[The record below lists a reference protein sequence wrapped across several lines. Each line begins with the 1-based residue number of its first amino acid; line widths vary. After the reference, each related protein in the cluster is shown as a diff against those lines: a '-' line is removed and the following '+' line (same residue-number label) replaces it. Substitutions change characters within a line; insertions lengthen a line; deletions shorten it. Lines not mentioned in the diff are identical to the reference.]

1 MEALV
6 AAIAG
11 AVMLVVG
18 LVAGYF
24 YQVWLSKRRTRELQ
38 ARIERELSE
47 VEVQQRAILAAA
59 TESAREVARTAE
71 REIRE
76 RRRELRQQE
85 HRLQHREE
93 NFERRVEKLD
103 DREQESL
110 EREEALS
117 ATRRELEARE
127 QEFERLRQERLAAL
141 ERVALLTREEAKQ
154 ALLESVEA
162 EVRQASDQLIRA
174 VEAEAKDRAEG
185 KARWLVGLALQR
197 VAAAHTTEITTS
209 VVDLKSDE
217 LKGRIIGREGRNI
230 RALEAATGVDIIID
244 DTPETVMLSAFDP
257 VRREVA
263 RVALRRLIEDGR
275 IHPARIEEA
284 VAKAQSEVEEI
295 IAQEGERAA
304 FDAKV
309 SGLPPDVQR
318 YMGRLRFRHSYGQN
332 VLSHSGEV
340 ALLAATMTAEI
351 GGDVNVAREAGFLHD
366 IGKAIDHEVEGPHAL
381 IGAELLRRSSIRE
394 EVAHAAEAHHF
405 EIELRSFEA
414 FAVAAADAIS
424 ASRPG
429 ARRET
434 VTRYL
439 QRLAKLEEIAR
450 SFDGVETCYA
460 IQAGRELRV
469 LIKPDQVDE
478 LSVHRLTRDIA
489 KRIEDTLEYP
499 GQIKITAIRETR
511 AVDHAR

>member
-1 MEALV
+1 M
-6 AAIAG
+6 
-11 AVMLVVG
+11 
-18 LVAGYF
+18 
-24 YQVWLSKRRTRELQ
+24 QTRE
-38 ARIERELSE
+38 
-47 VEVQQRAILAAA
+47 
-59 TESAREVARTAE
+59 ES
-71 REIRE
+71 
-76 RRRELRQQE
+76 
-85 HRLQHREE
+85 
-93 NFERRVEKLD
+93 FERRAEKLD
-103 DREQESL
+103 DREREAL
-110 EREEALS
+110 EREESLS
-117 ATRRELEARE
+117 ASRRELETRG
-127 QEFERLRQERLAAL
+127 QEFERLRQKHIAAL
-141 ERVALLTREEAKQ
+141 ERVASLTRDEAKQ
-154 ALLESVEA
+154 ELLGSVEA
-162 EVRQASDQLIRA
+162 EVRQASDALVRS
-174 VEAEAKDRAEG
+174 VEAEAKDQAEA

-197 VAAAHTTEITTS
+197 VAAAHSTEITTS

-244 DTPETVMLSAFDP
+244 DTPETVVLSAFDP
-257 VRREVA
+257 VRREIA

-275 IHPARIEEA
+275 IHPARIEES

-295 IAQEGERAA
+295 VAQEGERAA
-304 FDAKV
+304 FDAGLR
-309 SGLPPDVQR
+309 GLPPDIQR

-340 ALLAATMTAEI
+340 ALLAATMAAEM
-351 GGDVNVAREAGFLHD
+351 GAGVDVAREAGFLHD

-381 IGAELLRRSSIRE
+381 IGGELLRRSGIRE

-405 EIELRSFEA
+405 EVEPRSFEA

-439 QRLAKLEEIAR
+439 QRLTKLEEIAR

-478 LSVHRLTRDIA
+478 LSIHRLTRDIA
-489 KRIEDTLEYP
+489 KRIEETMEYP

-511 AVDHAR
+511 AVDYAH